1 MANVPEEFDIER
13 KLDIIARDYISKF
26 KRKELGLTFEEDV
39 SDMSSL
45 PSDGELSDLSE
56 CEEEVERSLVE
67 HYS

>member
-45 PSDGELSDLSE
+45 PKRWRVVSFVRVRGGS
-56 CEEEVERSLVE
+56 
-67 HYS
+67 